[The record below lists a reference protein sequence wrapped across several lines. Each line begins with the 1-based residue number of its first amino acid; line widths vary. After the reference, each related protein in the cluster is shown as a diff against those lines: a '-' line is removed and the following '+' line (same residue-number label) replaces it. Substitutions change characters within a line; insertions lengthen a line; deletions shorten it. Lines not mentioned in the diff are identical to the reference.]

1 MTETASDLELLE
13 RWRQGDNGAGSA
25 LIKRHFAML
34 HRFFSSKARG
44 HEEDLIQTS
53 FVACVEARDAFRGE
67 SSFKTYLFRLARF
80 QLLMHYRKQYRTR
93 DIDFTSTSVCDL
105 GTSPSGALVR
115 REESELLQRALQLLP
130 IDQQIALELTYWEGL
145 TAKEVAEVLDVAE
158 NTVYSRLHR
167 AREHVREALGRMSDA
182 ADERRRALVLLTG
195 SDDD

>member
-1 MTETASDLELLE
+1 MSEPASDIELLE
-13 RWRQGDNGAGSA
+13 RWREGDNAAGGA

-44 HEEDLIQTS
+44 QEEDLIQTT
-53 FVACVEARDAFRGE
+53 FVACVEARDAFRGD

-80 QLLMHYRKQYRTR
+80 QLLMHYRKTYRTR
-93 DIDFTSTSVCDL
+93 DIDFTTTSVCDL

-115 REESELLQRALQLLP
+115 REESELLSRALQLLP
-130 IDQQIALELTYWEGL
+130 VDQQIALELTYWEGL
-145 TAKEVAEVLDVAE
+145 AAKEVAEVLGIAE

-182 ADERRRALVLLTG
+182 ADERRRALSLLTG